1 MKKKLLILLSLPMIG
16 ISQDKTVFN
25 KYDLMINQVLENTVS
40 FIKQTNIT
48 NREFRFYKYH
58 QKPIINWNEK
68 KFSKWQIIDKKD
80 KK

>member
-1 MKKKLLILLSLPMIG
+1 MKKILLILLCLPIIG
-16 ISQDKTVFN
+16 VGQGKRVFT

-40 FIKQTNIT
+40 FIKQKNIT
-48 NREFRFYKYH
+48 KREFRFYKYH
-58 QKPIINWNEK
+58 QQPIINWNEK

>member
-48 NREFRFYKYH
+48 NREFRFYKYN